1 MDHRQI
7 GQDLQLFMFSEYSPG
22 SCFWLPNGTIVYN
35 RLQEWMRKEQS
46 QRGYKE
52 IKTPVIAKDELW
64 KISGHWDKYKE
75 NMFVFPTNKDNDKD
89 DDKNEYALSAMGC
102 PKACIVYKALSG
114 TSNDLPLR
122 LSDYGCLHRN
132 ELSNTLTGLT
142 RVRQFCQDD
151 AHIFC
156 NEEHLKD
163 EMKGCLEFLEHIYGV
178 FGLSY
183 ELNLSTRPDNSMG
196 SDELWEHAENTL
208 KDILSEFKY
217 EIDEKGGAFY
227 GPKIDIKLTDS
238 LGRKQ
243 QCGTIQ
249 LDFNLPLAFE
259 LNCSIMIHRAIYGS
273 FERFIAILL
282 EHYQGKLPL
291 WLSPRQVLLIPLSKQ
306 QMSYAVT
313 VKEGLNNVCTNI
325 TCDIDNSGKTLAK
338 KILKGQLGHYNYI
351 VVIGKNE
358 ANAGAVNVRKRD
370 QTNSDYMMLTSF
382 ILMIKNEIKNK
393 I

>member
-7 GQDLQLFMFSEYSPG
+7 GQELELFTFSEHSPG

-35 RLQEWMRKEQS
+35 RLQKWMKEEQLK
-46 QRGYKE
+46 RGYKE
-52 IKTPVIAKDELW
+52 IKTPIIAKNDLW

-75 NMFVFPTNKDNDKD
+75 NMFVFSTNDKNNED
-89 DDKNEYALSAMGC
+89 EYALSAMNC
-102 PKACIVYKALSG
+102 PKSCIVFKCLHNM
-114 TSNDLPLR
+114 SNELPLR

-142 RVRQFCQDD
+142 RVRQFHQDD

-163 EMKGCLEFLEHIYGV
+163 EMKGCLEFLDNIYSV
-178 FGLSY
+178 FGLIY
-183 ELNLSTRPDNSMG
+183 ELNLSTRPNNSMG
-196 SDELWEHAENTL
+196 GDALWDHAEETL
-208 KDILSEFKY
+208 KEILKDY
-217 EIDEKGGAFY
+217 TYDIDEKGGAFY

-249 LDFNLPLAFE
+249 LDFNLPSAFD
-259 LNCSIMIHRAIYGS
+259 LKCPIMIHRAIYGS

-291 WLSPRQVLLIPLSKQ
+291 WLSPRQVLLVPLSKQ
-306 QMSYAVT
+306 QMDYT
-313 VKEGLNNVCTNI
+313 LKVKEGLNNVIKNI
-325 TCDIDNSGKTLAK
+325 TCDIDNSGKMLAK
-338 KILKGQLGHYNYI
+338 KILKGQLKYYNYI

-358 ANAGAVNVRKRD
+358 ENDGAVNVRKRD
-370 QTNSDYMMLTSF
+370 HTASDYMILPNF
-382 ILMIKNEIKNK
+382 ISMIKTEIKNK
-393 I
+393 H